1 MAEAGTRYAYNGQY
15 YNSPEEVE
23 AAKNKDYYN
32 TGAGSAGA
40 AGTALG
46 TAQQTGGGADYS
58 IDPTGRT
65 SYSNETNQQKDILNL
80 QSQLKAKDRDSF
92 LSLVSS
98 TNGGPSS
105 PTVAAPSV
113 QGSET
118 DARAAA
124 FARAKDQAGKI
135 ARASLSSITEQM
147 AGRGIA
153 GSGIEALKSAGAIN
167 GAEAPLQDLTRSQMI
182 SDNNRAADVSD
193 MGYQGAI
200 AQRGQDLSSRA
211 SYMSMLRSLY

>member
-1 MAEAGTRYAYNGQY
+1 MAEVAGTRYGYNGQY
-15 YNSPEEVE
+15 YNSPAEVE
-23 AAKNKDYYN
+23 AAKNKDYYQ

-46 TAQQTGGGADYS
+46 TAQTNANGADYS

-65 SYSNETNQQKDILNL
+65 SFSNETAQQKDILNL

-92 LSLVSS
+92 LSLVSQ
-98 TNGGPSS
+98 TNGATA
-105 PTVAAPSV
+105 PTVAAPNV
-113 QGSET
+113 AGNEQ
-118 DARAAA
+118 DARATA

-135 ARASLSSITEQM
+135 ARASLSSITENM
-147 AGRGIA
+147 AGRGIS
-153 GSGIEALKSAGAIN
+153 GSGIEALRSAGAIN
-167 GAEAPLQDLTRSQMI
+167 GAEAPLQDLTREQMI

-200 AQRGQDLSSRA
+200 QQRGQDLSSRA
-211 SYMSMLRSLY
+211 SYLSMLRSLY

>member
-1 MAEAGTRYAYNGQY
+1 MATGAYNPATDPRYVKGAVVTY
-15 YNSPEEVE
+15 DP
-23 AAKNKDYYN
+23 NKAPYQE
-32 TGAGSAGA
+32 GAGSAEAA
-40 AGTALG
+40 AGALG
-46 TAQQTGGGADYS
+46 TAQTSANGADYS
-58 IDPTGRT
+58 VDPTGRT
-65 SYSNETNQQKDILNL
+65 AYSNSSDQERKTLEL

-92 LSLVSS
+92 LALMSGQQGA
-98 TNGGPSS
+98 TA
-105 PTVAAPSV
+105 PTVAAPSI
-113 QGSET
+113 QGNEQ

-135 ARASLSSITEQM
+135 ARASLTSITENI

-153 GSGIEALKSAGAIN
+153 GSGIEALRDAGAIN

-200 AQRGQDLSSRA
+200 AQRGQDLSSRS
-211 SYMSMLRSLY
+211 SYLNLLRSLY